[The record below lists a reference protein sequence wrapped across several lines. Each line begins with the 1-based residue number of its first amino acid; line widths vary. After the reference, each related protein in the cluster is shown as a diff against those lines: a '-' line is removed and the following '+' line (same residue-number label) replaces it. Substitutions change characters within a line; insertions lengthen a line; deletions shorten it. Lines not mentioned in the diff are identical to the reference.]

1 MIKLKICA
9 HSKSIESSDVEYE
22 VKKDEDGEENVWKDE
37 LGEGKFGMHELREY
51 CVCGDDCDEVCLLC
65 LDEDVFVESV

>member
-1 MIKLKICA
+1 MLNSGELKIGA

-37 LGEGKFGMHELREY
+37 LG
-51 CVCGDDCDEVCLLC
+51 VCGDDCDEVCLLC
-65 LDEDVFVESV
+65 LDEDVFVGSV